1 MFRGE
6 SLTIKLKPR
15 LVSTYLTEIKPCLLI
30 LSGKKKKKT
39 HKTCTNQNVEFF
51 LVRLLV
57 NSSIKR
63 HNKPKWGKIVDY
75 ELRLK
80 LTYLSGG

>member
-1 MFRGE
+1 M
-6 SLTIKLKPR
+6 LTDF
-15 LVSTYLTEIKPCLLI
+15 VW
-30 LSGKKKKKT
+30 KKKK

-51 LVRLLV
+51 RLLV

>member
-30 LSGKKKKKT
+30 LSGKKKKKNT
-39 HKTCTNQNVEFF
+39 QDMHKPECRIFF
-51 LVRLLV
+51 
-57 NSSIKR
+57 S
-63 HNKPKWGKIVDY
+63 
-75 ELRLK
+75 
-80 LTYLSGG
+80 